1 MKVVQLSDNLTE
13 LSHQGLAMEEIVVV
27 VEGKEYEITKAVNV
41 DGELKLFTGNVIDIG
56 NELM

>member
-1 MKVVQLSDNLTE
+1 MNQYNNIPSQ
-13 LSHQGLAMEEIVVV
+13 QGLAMEEIVVV
-27 VEGKEYEITKAVNV
+27 VGGREYEITKAVNV